1 MGKIKEPIIYEFDPV
16 IYPRKLWVCIGQDE
30 KAIKEHFCD
39 KNAQELS
46 FYASSEYW
54 AITFDEVFRVDT
66 KKKGELVVFKSKNNM
81 RMGVIAHEASHVVDG
96 IEKAIGMTHG
106 DEPSAYLFEW
116 VCKSINMAR
125 LGRCEPIKFENE
137 SSKNEQK

>member
-1 MGKIKEPIIYEFDPV
+1 MRKSKEPIIYEFDPV
-16 IYPRKLWVCIGQDE
+16 IYPRKLWVCIGLDE
-30 KAIKEHFCD
+30 AIIKEHFCD

-46 FYASSEYW
+46 FYANSAYW

-66 KKKGELVVFKSKNNM
+66 KKKGELVVFHSKNDM

-96 IEKAIGMTHG
+96 IEEAIGMTHG

-116 VCKSINMAR
+116 VCESINLAR
-125 LGRCEPIKFENE
+125 LGECEPLKFENE
-137 SSKNEQK
+137 DNKP